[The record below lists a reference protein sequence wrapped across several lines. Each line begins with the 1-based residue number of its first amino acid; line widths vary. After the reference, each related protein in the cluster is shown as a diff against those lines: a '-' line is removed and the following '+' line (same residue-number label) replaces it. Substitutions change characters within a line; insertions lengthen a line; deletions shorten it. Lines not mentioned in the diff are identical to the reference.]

1 VNGAKICGMKK
12 KPNNNLE
19 TTKKDLK
26 YKLEMKTRSKL
37 RIGI

>member
-1 VNGAKICGMKK
+1 MWMVQKFEEWKK
-12 KPNNNLE
+12 KDNNLE

-26 YKLEMKTRSKL
+26 YTLEMKTRSKL